1 MPRMNGHQPSQSGI
15 RQRAFC
21 GSASQEPFDRGDA
34 VGMTVRLTASDGHSF
49 DAYRADVALPLKG
62 SVIVLQEAFGVNAH
76 IHGVCDDYARRGYHA
91 LAPALYDRQRRD
103 AAFGYDETAMEQAR
117 ELRRGLDYA
126 KALLDIETAIAG
138 LRPHGGVA
146 VVGYC
151 VGGSAAWLAACR
163 LKVDAAAC
171 YYASDIGKQLDEQP
185 QCPVIMHF
193 AERDRFIPME
203 TVAQFRSLHPGISA
217 YVYPADHGFNCSDRD
232 HGYDPP
238 SAKLALQRTLA
249 LFEENVAGR

>member
-1 MPRMNGHQPSQSGI
+1 
-15 RQRAFC
+15 
-21 GSASQEPFDRGDA
+21 
-34 VGMTVRLTASDGHSF
+34 VGTTIRLTASDGHSF
-49 DAYRADVALPLKG
+49 DAYRADAASSPKG
-62 SVIVLQEAFGVNAH
+62 CVVVLQEAFGVNAH

-91 LAPALYDRQRRD
+91 LAPALSDRQRRN
-103 AAFGYDETAMEQAR
+103 AAFGYDDASMEQAR

-126 KALLDIETAIAG
+126 KALMDIEAAIAA

-171 YYASDIGKQLDEQP
+171 YYASDLSKQLDEKP
-185 QCPVIMHF
+185 RCPVIMHF
-193 AERDRFIPME
+193 AERDRFIPAE
-203 TVAQFRSLHPGISA
+203 TVTRFRSLHPNISA
-217 YVYPADHGFNCSDRD
+217 YVYPADHGFKCSDRD

-238 SAKLALQRTLA
+238 SAKLALERTLA
-249 LFEENVAGR
+249 LFEESLRQI